1 VPVTAVPVTAESATP
16 APGPADGVLDRA
28 RLGELLELDPDD
40 PSLLLRFIDR
50 FGDNARAT
58 LAGMRDA
65 HGSGDRSSLA
75 RLAHSLKG
83 SAANL
88 GAPALAELCRAVEH
102 ASDDDQPLPSGTLDQ
117 VGREVERASSA
128 LELFAAGLRHQG

>member
-1 VPVTAVPVTAESATP
+1 VPSTP
-16 APGPADGVLDRA
+16 APGPGGGVLDAA

-50 FGDNARAT
+50 FSDNARQT
-58 LAGMRDA
+58 LAGMREA
-65 HGSGDRSSLA
+65 HGAGDRTALG

-102 ASDDDQPLPSGTLDQ
+102 ASDDDQPLPPGTLDQ
-117 VGREVERASSA
+117 VGREVERAAAA
-128 LELFAAGLRHQG
+128 LGRFAAGLRPGS